1 MNSVEA
7 ELLYKTK
14 TTKIKENCL
23 SDCPMFANSLLN
35 AQVKVSPFFFFHE
48 AVMELRWENVKE

>member
-35 AQVKVSPFFFFHE
+35 AQVKVSPFFFNE
-48 AVMELRWENVKE
+48 AVKKLRWENVKE